1 MCFVRAESQ
10 MWAASAKRQKNE
22 GQDVRMSGCV
32 KFRPRWSEAPSSFP
46 TYYRFYKDDI
56 PVLSTLLEST
66 FATIDPRTTYQFYF
80 MHFKLGQQQPITTLP
95 MMLNSTHLDLVVQ
108 DESSIPA
115 VSKVC
120 MKLLL
125 LVLVDRGSCFMHG
138 FKYLKA
144 KLM

>member
-1 MCFVRAESQ
+1 M
-10 MWAASAKRQKNE
+10 
-22 GQDVRMSGCV
+22 
-32 KFRPRWSEAPSSFP
+32 PSSFP
-46 TYYRFYKDDI
+46 KYYRFYKDDI

-95 MMLNSTHLDLVVQ
+95 MMLNSTLLDLVVQ

-120 MKLLL
+120 MKLFL
-125 LVLVDRGSCFMHG
+125 LVLVDRDSCFMHG

-144 KLM
+144 KLT